1 MSGRENQRGDP
12 RGDRQ
17 RARAAQ
23 AGQNSSSTRQ
33 SGHSQSSHQ
42 TNDYG
47 EGEYDDQEDEMRNF
61 PSVHSH
67 HSNDSRTSHAS
78 NLSSVSVKAV
88 AKGLIESG
96 ASVAKNSPY
105 IFTALAVITIL
116 VTTVLTQGSSLSL
129 TKEVAHIV
137 PTFTTHPQS
146 EECKKYIWVVGD
158 TRSTTKS

>member
-1 MSGRENQRGDP
+1 MSGRGDDP
-12 RGDRQ
+12 RGER
-17 RARAAQ
+17 RRNRSR
-23 AGQNSSSTRQ
+23 GTRQ

-61 PSVHSH
+61 PSVHS
-67 HSNDSRTSHAS
+67 NNSHAS

>member
-1 MSGRENQRGDP
+1 MSGRGDDP
-12 RGDRQ
+12 RGER
-17 RARAAQ
+17 RRNRSR
-23 AGQNSSSTRQ
+23 GTRQ
-33 SGHSQSSHQ
+33 SGHSQSSRQ
-42 TNDYG
+42 TDDYAN

-61 PSVHSH
+61 PSVHS
-67 HSNDSRTSHAS
+67 NNSHAS

-105 IFTALAVITIL
+105 IFTAFAVFTMVL
-116 VTTVLTQGSSLSL
+116 TTVLTQGSSLSL